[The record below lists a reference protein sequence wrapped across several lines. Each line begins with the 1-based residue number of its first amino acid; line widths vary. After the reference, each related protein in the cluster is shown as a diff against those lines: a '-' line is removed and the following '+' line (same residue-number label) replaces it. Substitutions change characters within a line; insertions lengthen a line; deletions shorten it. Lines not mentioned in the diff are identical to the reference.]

1 MPMFVW
7 NESYCIGEALIDR
20 QHQYLFQL
28 ANDLVESDD
37 KAQMTENAMNLFKY
51 VQEHFSHEESVMR
64 QINYPAYREHVAM
77 HDELINQL
85 SAISSDISIGQG
97 SVADLQNFMNNWLLG
112 HIIEIDTTL
121 AKYMQ
126 KQEQ

>member
-1 MPMFVW
+1 MPVFLW
-7 NESYCIGEALIDR
+7 NESYCIGEALIDC

-37 KAQMTENAMNLFKY
+37 KAQLTENAINLFKY
-51 VQEHFSHEESVMR
+51 VKEHFSHEESVMR
-64 QINYPAYREHVAM
+64 KINYPAYREHVAM

-112 HIIEIDTTL
+112 HIIEVDTKL

-126 KQEQ
+126 KQE